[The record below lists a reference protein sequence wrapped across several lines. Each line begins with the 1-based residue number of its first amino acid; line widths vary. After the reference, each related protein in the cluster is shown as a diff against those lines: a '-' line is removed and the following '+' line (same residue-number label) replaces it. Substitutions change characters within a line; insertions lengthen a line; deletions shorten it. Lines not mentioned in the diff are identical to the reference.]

1 MRTLLLLL
9 TLHAAC
15 DRPAADDEPEPTT
28 GETVAESTATSRGG
42 EAGESDDDEA
52 PEPEPERVPP
62 PALEGW
68 ATIVGTY
75 VTDDGGFRYEGLRA
89 NEAHVAAL
97 EATVSAIGEAQ
108 DQGWEKPEALA
119 FYVNAYNALTVAAVL
134 EHWPIESVMRVEG
147 FFDTLTHQV
156 AGETMTL
163 NALENDILRSER
175 FGEPRIHFVV
185 NCASKSCPPLAAEP
199 YSAEN
204 IDGRM
209 AAASQSYVR
218 ATTELSS
225 HKVEVSRLFEWFGED
240 FGGADGVRAF
250 VADQLEGEAAE
261 HVRNERTEIGYR
273 DYDWALNARAEP
285 EPDAD
290 DAEEAATGDADDAE
304 SD

>member
-15 DRPAADDEPEPTT
+15 DRPAADDEPQRTS
-28 GETVAESTATSRGG
+28 GETVAEAERASSGG
-42 EAGESDDDEA
+42 DAQEDE
-52 PEPEPERVPP
+52 PVLEPEVERVEP

-75 VTDDGGFRYEGLRA
+75 VTEDGGFRYEGLRA
-89 NEAHVAAL
+89 NEEHLAAL
-97 EATVSAIGEAQ
+97 EATVQAIGEAR

-147 FFDTLTHQV
+147 FFDTVTHQV
-156 AGETMTL
+156 AGEAMTL

-175 FGEPRIHFVV
+175 FSEPRIHFIV
-185 NCASKSCPPLAAEP
+185 NCASKSCPPLATEP
-199 YSAEN
+199 LAAEN
-204 IDGRM
+204 VDGSM
-209 AAASQSYVR
+209 ATASQAYVR

-225 HKVEVSRLFEWFGED
+225 REAKVSRLFEWFAED
-240 FGGADGVRAF
+240 FGGKEGVRAF
-250 VADQLEGEAAE
+250 IADQLEGDAAE
-261 HVRNERTEIGYR
+261 HVRSSRTEIGYR

-285 EPDAD
+285 SAEEPDAQ
-290 DAEEAATGDADDAE
+290 DADEPAD
-304 SD
+304 

>member
-15 DRPAADDEPEPTT
+15 DRPAAEDESEPTS
-28 GETVAESTATSRGG
+28 GETVAQTERTSSGG
-42 EAGESDDDEA
+42 GTDEANETPA
-52 PEPEPERVPP
+52 PEPERIPP

-75 VTDDGGFRYEGLRA
+75 VTEDGGFRYEGLRA
-89 NEAHVAAL
+89 SEAHLAAL
-97 EATVSAIGEAQ
+97 EETVRAIGEAQ

-147 FFDTLTHQV
+147 FFDTLTHRV
-156 AGETMTL
+156 AGDELTL

-175 FGEPRIHFVV
+175 FADPRIHFVV
-185 NCASKSCPPLAAEP
+185 NCASKSCPPLAREP
-199 YSAEN
+199 YSAGN
-204 IDGRM
+204 VDAAMG
-209 AAASQSYVR
+209 AAARAYVR

-225 HKVEVSRLFEWFGED
+225 RKVKLSRLFEWFAED
-240 FGGADGVRAF
+240 FGGAEGVRAF
-250 VADQLEGEAAE
+250 VASQLEGDAAE
-261 HVRNERTEIGYR
+261 HVRSERTELGYD

-285 EPDAD
+285 ST
-290 DAEEAATGDADDAE
+290 EAPEGE
-304 SD
+304 SE